1 MISET
6 VFKYKTDVFLFYKL
20 GSDTLL
26 RRPAS
31 QYALHTCQMM
41 LLVKIIQSDKLI
53 INIITNRVLGICIG
67 RHASR
72 VRTRI
77 CHRVTTF
84 LSPETAPCANNAEKT
99 RKKKKKKKKGPNL
112 ETITNML
119 GKELTFVLVAV
130 HVQLSIPQ
138 EASSP
143 HQQNQAAPFSTL
155 PSSCRMLL
163 FDAKA
168 APCTSTFS

>member
-1 MISET
+1 MYRET
-6 VFKYKTDVFLFYKL
+6 RQPT
-20 GSDTLL
+20 
-26 RRPAS
+26 
-31 QYALHTCQMM
+31 AL
-41 LLVKIIQSDKLI
+41 I
-53 INIITNRVLGICIG
+53 REG
-67 RHASR
+67 
-72 VRTRI
+72 
-77 CHRVTTF
+77 
-84 LSPETAPCANNAEKT
+84 
-99 RKKKKKKKKGPNL
+99 KKKKKDQIKL
-112 ETITNML
+112 EPEISYLNML